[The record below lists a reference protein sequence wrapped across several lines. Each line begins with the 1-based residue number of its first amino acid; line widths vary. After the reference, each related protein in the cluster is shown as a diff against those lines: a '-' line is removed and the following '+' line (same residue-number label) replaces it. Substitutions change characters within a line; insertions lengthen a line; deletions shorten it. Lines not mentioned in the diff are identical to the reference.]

1 MKYKT
6 DTYLLEREVE
16 IMMMI
21 VCWQVDQEV
30 GCNVA
35 AFVKAVSETMM
46 MMEEVKMNIN
56 GMVVVQVENANNIFQ
71 IVPASIDCSTFS
83 FSV

>member
-1 MKYKT
+1 MKYRT

-16 IMMMI
+16 IMMMV

-35 AFVKAVSETMM
+35 AFVKAVSELM
-46 MMEEVKMNIN
+46 MMEQVNMNIN
-56 GMVVVQVENANNIFQ
+56 GMVVVQVKNANNIFQ
-71 IVPASIDCSTFS
+71 IVPASIDCTFS